1 MAIPTLKWYRRL
13 MAAGF
18 TDEQARAIVDVA
30 RDVYVARINEARA
43 MAGRGPVKVYPKE
56 VYTGKKSDE

>member
-13 MAAGF
+13 IAAGF
-18 TDEQARAIVDVA
+18 TDEQARSIGDVA

-43 MAGRGPVKVYPKE
+43 MVGRAPVKVYPRDK
-56 VYTGKKSDE
+56 DD